1 MTLDIINHLIN
12 ISDIR
17 HKTLSITP
25 GPILVQGKKL
35 RFFFLMI
42 VYLFFKNSFD
52 ILRVGLHYL
61 EKLTCLDSL
70 LFDSPVKQDKW
81 VIIFALK

>member
-35 RFFFLMI
+35 RIFFF
-42 VYLFFKNSFD
+42 ND
-52 ILRVGLHYL
+52 
-61 EKLTCLDSL
+61 CLL
-70 LFDSPVKQDKW
+70 
-81 VIIFALK
+81 IF

>member
-35 RFFFLMI
+35 RFF
-42 VYLFFKNSFD
+42 
-52 ILRVGLHYL
+52 
-61 EKLTCLDSL
+61 LTVFHPGHLAKAITTTYSL
-70 LFDSPVKQDKW
+70 QTQ
-81 VIIFALK
+81 IEM

>member
-35 RFFFLMI
+35 RFFFFLMI
-42 VYLFFKNSFD
+42 VYLFFK
-52 ILRVGLHYL
+52 IV
-61 EKLTCLDSL
+61 LTY
-70 LFDSPVKQDKW
+70 
-81 VIIFALK
+81 